1 MIERRR
7 KIAIAGVAAA
17 LLLALAARHP
27 QANIEILTHQ
37 AGDLSPGK
45 VEAAIDVGVFAVS
58 VLVTWSR
65 HFSQ

>member
-7 KIAIAGVAAA
+7 RIVIAGAAAA

-37 AGDLSPGK
+37 SGDLAPQK
-45 VEAAIDVGVFAVS
+45 VEAAIDVGLFAVS

-65 HFSQ
+65 HLAQ